1 MTTSIAQIS
10 ANRTNAQKSTGAIT
24 QAGKAK
30 VAQNAITHGL
40 FSKQLILADENP
52 LEYQLLLEQLQ
63 QALSPVGILEQSLVE
78 RVAISLWK
86 QKRLVRAENARLNL
100 ELQTQK
106 LVNTVNS
113 ELNLSFSSHAISERD
128 LTEMDDEQFEHSEAV
143 LREYETLDLS
153 ESFDVAKIEA
163 RLPAIFQELCIGAKL
178 NAVIPEEYL
187 HKYEIL
193 SDFFKHVAHYCRDEL
208 QQLERKQLV
217 LAVAQMVKDKRAILS
232 EKSRDSLAKYQVML
246 DNELYKAV
254 KALRETQAW
263 RIDTLPAANGDK
275 FLLN

>member
-63 QALSPVGILEQSLVE
+63 QELSPVGILEQSLVE

-106 LVNTVNS
+106 LVNAVNS

-128 LTEMDDEQFEHSEAV
+128 LTETDDVHIG
-143 LREYETLDLS
+143 RYETILLELEMIDLS
-153 ESFDVAKIEA
+153 KSIDITEIEA
-163 RLPAIFQELCIGAKL
+163 CFPSVFQELCIGAKL
-178 NAVIPEEYL
+178 NAVTPEEYL
-187 HKYEIL
+187 HKYETP
-193 SDFFKHVAHYCRDEL
+193 SNFFKHVAHYCRDEL

-246 DNELYKAV
+246 DNELYKAI
-254 KALRETQAW
+254 KAFREVQAW
-263 RIDTLPAANGDK
+263 RIDTLPAANRDK